1 VLPEHIK
8 QSATQPIILPPE
20 AKRIDIAN
28 IILFE
33 DESILIINKPPGVNV
48 HPGDH
53 KSKEVSI
60 IELVQDYLR
69 ATPRKGL
76 FEPALV
82 HRIDRD
88 TSGVLIVAKNRLSL
102 NILLEELQGHEMQKY
117 YLALVAGTITPTSGR
132 IDLPLLRREVER

>member
-1 VLPEHIK
+1 LLV
-8 QSATQPIILPPE
+8 
-20 AKRIDIAN
+20 
-28 IILFE
+28 
-33 DESILIINKPPGVNV
+33 INKPPGINV

-76 FEPALV
+76 FEPSLV

-88 TSGVLIVAKNRLSL
+88 TSGVLIIAKNRLSL
-102 NILLEELQGHEMQKY
+102 NILLEELQEHEMQKY
-117 YLALVAGTITPTSGR
+117 YLALVAGSIAPAAGK
-132 IDLPLLRREVER
+132 IDLPLLRREVDR